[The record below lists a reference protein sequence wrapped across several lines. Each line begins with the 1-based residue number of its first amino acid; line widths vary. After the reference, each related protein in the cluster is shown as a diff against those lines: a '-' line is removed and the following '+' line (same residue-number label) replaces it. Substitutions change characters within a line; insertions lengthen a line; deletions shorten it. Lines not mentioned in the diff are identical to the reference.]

1 MKITLETVMAFLKSR
16 PPDILNPQGDGPI
29 RFTVNGIMWR
39 QAAIQCSQE
48 CCGMIKKV
56 VWEEAKKGGKK
67 TTDAET

>member
-48 CCGMIKKV
+48 CCGMIKKKLCEKSQRKV
-56 VWEEAKKGGKK
+56 EKNNRCR
-67 TTDAET
+67 D